1 MKNIR
6 IGSKV
11 VGVVILL
18 AIIAIAAV
26 GFSIE
31 RMSSIG
37 QVYSNLINGSAK
49 EAIYSARAN
58 RLVAAT
64 RADLFTIIAETDSG
78 ELQKL
83 TAVLDED
90 KAKFHQFMDAA
101 KAAQPAGAAKFDSI
115 TAEYDRLFM
124 FMQKVAAAGLANRNQ
139 EGIELF
145 HKEIRE
151 PLNQLTKDVAALVD
165 TTIKQQNEEAVA
177 AGDSTQA
184 AITLTLV
191 IIGAGLVI
199 GVGLALFVARFG
211 IVAPIAAMTRA
222 MQAWPMVTSRPSS
235 PEPTAATKWA

>member
-37 QVYSNLINGSAK
+37 QVYSHLINGSAK

-64 RADLFTIIAETDSG
+64 RADLFTIIAETDAG
-78 ELQKL
+78 ELQKP

-101 KAAQPAGAAKFDSI
+101 KAAQPAGAAKFDPI
-115 TAEYDRLFM
+115 TAEYDRLFV

-139 EGIELF
+139 E
-145 HKEIRE
+145 
-151 PLNQLTKDVAALVD
+151 
-165 TTIKQQNEEAVA
+165 
-177 AGDSTQA
+177 
-184 AITLTLV
+184 
-191 IIGAGLVI
+191 
-199 GVGLALFVARFG
+199 
-211 IVAPIAAMTRA
+211 
-222 MQAWPMVTSRPSS
+222 
-235 PEPTAATKWA
+235 